1 MRRDE
6 RKQAEAAER
15 DTGAAAEAEDPAFR
29 SARGGSG
36 AEPPQTDAQPVVT
49 DADIESDLENLRMD
63 LSKANDR
70 HLRLAAEFDNYRKR
84 IERERTELYA
94 RAQADLT
101 QRLLDVVDDLERVAD
116 FGPETPVASLLQGV
130 QLVEKKLLT
139 AFESLGVEQV
149 NPQGEMFDPMT
160 MEAVATVDAEH
171 PEEDEV
177 VSDVFQ
183 KGYRFKGTLI
193 RPARVRV
200 KKYEV

>member
-1 MRRDE
+1 MKEQDL
-6 RKQAEAAER
+6 AGAAEPEA
-15 DTGAAAEAEDPAFR
+15 DAPADAGA
-29 SARGGSG
+29 GGM
-36 AEPPQTDAQPVVT
+36 APNETVT

-63 LSKANDR
+63 LAKAHDR

-84 IERERTELYA
+84 IERERTELYS

-116 FGPETPVASLLQGV
+116 FGEETPVTALLQGV

-139 AFESLGVEQV
+139 AFESLGVEV
-149 NPQGEMFDPMT
+149 IDPRGEMFDPT
-160 MEAVATVDAEH
+160 SMEGLATVEAEH
-171 PEEDEV
+171 PEEDDV

-183 KGYRFKGTLI
+183 KGYRFKGHLI

-200 KKYEV
+200 KRYEA

>member
-1 MRRDE
+1 MDSDDRNEIDGPADGPASTAGLGEDRAGE
-6 RKQAEAAER
+6 LAEG
-15 DTGAAAEAEDPAFR
+15 T
-29 SARGGSG
+29 
-36 AEPPQTDAQPVVT
+36 VT

-84 IERERTELYA
+84 IERERSESYA

-101 QRLLDVVDDLERVAD
+101 QRLLDVIDDLERVAD
-116 FGPETPVASLLQGV
+116 FGEDTPVSALLQGV
-130 QLVEKKLLT
+130 QLVEKKLNTVL
-139 AFESLGVEQV
+139 ESHGLERID
-149 NPQGEMFDPMT
+149 PQGALFDPAT
-160 MEAVATVDAEH
+160 MEGLATVEAEH

-183 KGYRFKGTLI
+183 KGYRFKGHLI

-200 KKYEV
+200 KKYEE